1 MNASSKLVPL
11 WVRIVV
17 GLMGLLA
24 VAFTL
29 VSGGFAPP
37 GLSAD
42 VSAPMNAL
50 YLFNSR
56 GVALGVGMLVAAV
69 VGAPEAIATV
79 MIVRF
84 ILEIADRVAMSP
96 LYPTIMVGN
105 LLPPLVPALIE
116 LVIIITM
123 FRIVKSK

>member
-1 MNASSKLVPL
+1 MITSLKLAPL
-11 WVRIVV
+11 WARIVV
-17 GLMGLLA
+17 GLMGFLTVGLTLA
-24 VAFTL
+24 T
-29 VSGGFAPP
+29 GGFSPP

-56 GVALGVGMLVAAV
+56 GAALGVGMLVAAI
-69 VGAPEAIATV
+69 VGSPEAIATV

-84 ILEIADRVAMSP
+84 ILEIVDRVAMSP
-96 LYPTIMVGN
+96 LYPTITIGN